1 MTQEGAEP
9 GMETAGTESPVT
21 VGSDSDTMGSRE
33 SFLAGVRAVAPIIVG
48 IVPFGLV
55 AGAAAVNAG
64 LTLLD
69 AVGLSVVVFAGASQ
83 LAAIGLFGDGAPL
96 ALVVVTVLVINLRL
110 VMYSA
115 SIAPELLDEPRRW
128 RALSAYLLTDQAYA
142 LSVTRYSGSDPD
154 SGSVVDA
161 GGRLQYYLAVAGAL
175 WVVWQAGSIVG
186 IVVGAR
192 VPPAWG
198 LEFAV
203 PLVFLSLL
211 VPATTSWP
219 KLAAAAVG
227 GGVAVAGAVLTVPL
241 NLGLIAGGAAGVAT
255 GVLVDDR
262 LADDTDDG
270 HSDGDAVDAPTDPDD
285 LDDPNPGRPD

>member
-1 MTQEGAEP
+1 VTQEGAEP

-142 LSVTRYSGSDPD
+142 LSVTRFEREPGTSRRSFYLGAAAPLWAAWQVCT
-154 SGSVVDA
+154 VV
-161 GGRLQYYLAVAGAL
+161 GA
-175 WVVWQAGSIVG
+175 
-186 IVVGAR
+186 VVGAR
-192 VPPAWG
+192 VPPW
-198 LEFAV
+198 LPLDFAV
-203 PLVFLSLL
+203 PLTFLALL
-211 VPATTSWP
+211 VPAVKGRATA
-219 KLAAAAVG
+219 AAAAVG
-227 GGVAVAGAVLTVPL
+227 GGLATVGVGLPLEAGLIVGAVAGVLAGLLTEAVVGP
-241 NLGLIAGGAAGVAT
+241 
-255 GVLVDDR
+255 
-262 LADDTDDG
+262 
-270 HSDGDAVDAPTDPDD
+270 DAVGAGEDE
-285 LDDPNPGRPD
+285 PGGGHA